1 MVLILFSVFYH
12 VWLRKTR
19 QQADAK
25 AFAGLAP
32 VAPGPSVL
40 PAPQR
45 QLCQRGWSLSAGVPG
60 KVLEY
65 LTAEIL
71 ELVRN
76 MAQDKKKACVTY
88 NSQKWK

>member
-1 MVLILFSVFYH
+1 MCGCGKQGS
-12 VWLRKTR
+12 K
-19 QQADAK
+19 ADTK
-25 AFAGLAP
+25 GFAGLAP
-32 VAPGPSVL
+32 VAPGPSAL

-45 QLCQRGWSLSAGVPG
+45 QLCQGGWSLSAGVPG